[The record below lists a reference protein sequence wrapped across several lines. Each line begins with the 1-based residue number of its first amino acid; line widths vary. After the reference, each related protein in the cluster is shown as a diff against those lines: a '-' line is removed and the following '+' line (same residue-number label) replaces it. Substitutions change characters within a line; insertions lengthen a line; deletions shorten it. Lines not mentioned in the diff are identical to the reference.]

1 MSNLTKKQKEIGLI
15 VLSSLFCLIMI
26 AYAYFTFYVPKKD
39 SLAVA
44 ETTLTTD
51 RQVLFA
57 LEQQLADQ
65 PETPIVSSLELQ
77 KKVPIDPLT
86 ELIILQV
93 EKAEVVS
100 NSLVQSMGFSQGPFV
115 IEAPPEGVET
125 LQQLLV
131 TLTIETSTYSTLE
144 TFIDEIEKLDRILI
158 VDNIAF
164 SSPGE
169 VTTEEVDPAK
179 LQLSLSFT
187 AFYRPDLLEL
197 VDEGPKVDTPAPAEK
212 SDPLP
217 TNDGIDDGEVVDSE
231 IDETTEV
238 DDETASES
246 DEISK
251 APAKKQVTK
260 VASAKSS
267 KVVIKAKKDQ
277 AKPTAKVQSKPK
289 AQPKAKPKYR
299 TYKVK
304 RGDTLYSIS
313 MQYYGSR
320 SGERKIKQANGL
332 NSNKVMTY
340 QTLIIPY

>member
-1 MSNLTKKQKEIGLI
+1 MMQMSNLTRKQKEIGLI

-26 AYAYFTFYVPKKD
+26 AYAYFTFYVPKKE

-65 PETPIVSSLELQ
+65 PEIPIVSSLELQ

-86 ELIILQV
+86 ELIILQI

-100 NSLVQSMGFSQGPFV
+100 DSLVQSIDFSEGPFV

-131 TLTIETSTYSTLE
+131 TLSIETSSYATLE
-144 TFIDEIEKLDRILI
+144 AFIDEIEKLDRILI
-158 VDNIAF
+158 VDNISF

-169 VTTEEVDPAK
+169 VTTEELEPAK

-197 VDEGPKVDTPAPAEK
+197 LDEGPKVDTPAPADK
-212 SDPLP
+212 SNPLP
-217 TNDGIDDGEVVDSE
+217 TNEVIDDGEVVATDDDATTITETVEEKETDSE
-231 IDETTEV
+231 SVDE
-238 DDETASES
+238 ALSES
-246 DEISK
+246 NTVSQTPSSTK
-251 APAKKQVTK
+251 PVTK
-260 VASAKSS
+260 VATAQST
-267 KVVIKAKKDQ
+267 KVAAETKNQTYTV
-277 AKPTAKVQSKPK
+277 KP
-289 AQPKAKPKYR
+289 
-299 TYKVK
+299 
-304 RGDTLYSIS
+304 GDTLYSIS
-313 MQYYGSR
+313 MQHYGTPQ
-320 SGERKIKQANGL
+320 GIENIKVANNL
-332 NSNKVMTY
+332 PSNKVMVNE
-340 QTLIIPY
+340 TLIIPY

>member
-1 MSNLTKKQKEIGLI
+1 MSNLTRKQKEIGLI
-15 VLSSLFCLIMI
+15 VLSSLFCLILI
-26 AYAYFTFYVPKKD
+26 SYAYFTFYVPKKE
-39 SLAVA
+39 SLTVA

-86 ELIILQV
+86 ELIILQI

-100 NSLVQSMGFSQGPFV
+100 DSLVQSIGFSEGPFV

-131 TLTIETSTYSTLE
+131 NLSIETSSYATLE
-144 TFIDEIEKLDRILI
+144 AFIDEIEKLDRILI
-158 VDNIAF
+158 VDNISF

-169 VTTEEVDPAK
+169 VTTEEIEPAK

-197 VDEGPKVDTPAPAEK
+197 LDEGPKVDTPAPADK
-212 SDPLP
+212 SNPLP
-217 TNDGIDDGEVVDSE
+217 TNDGIDDGEAVATEKDATESE
-231 IDETTEV
+231 AT
-238 DDETASES
+238 SES
-246 DEISK
+246 NTVTQ
-251 APAKKQVTK
+251 APATQPVTK
-260 VASAKSS
+260 VATSQS
-267 KVVIKAKKDQ
+267 
-277 AKPTAKVQSKPK
+277 TKVQ
-289 AQPKAKPKYR
+289 QKPKYQ

-304 RGDTLYSIS
+304 PGDTLYSIS
-313 MQYYGSR
+313 MNYYGSR
-320 SGERKIKQANGL
+320 SGESKIKLANGL
-332 NSNKVMTY
+332 QTDKVMTNS
-340 QTLIIPY
+340 TLIIPN

>member
-1 MSNLTKKQKEIGLI
+1 MMQMSSLTKKQKEIGLI

-57 LEQQLADQ
+57 LEQQLANQ

-217 TNDGIDDGEVVDSE
+217 TNDGIDDGEV
-231 IDETTEV
+231 DETTEV

-246 DEISK
+246 DEISQ

>member
-1 MSNLTKKQKEIGLI
+1 MHKEMMQMSNLTRKQKEIGLI

-26 AYAYFTFYVPKKD
+26 AYAYFTFYVPKKE

-86 ELIILQV
+86 ELIILQI

-100 NSLVQSMGFSQGPFV
+100 DSLVQSIGFSEGPFV

-131 TLTIETSTYSTLE
+131 SLSIETSSYATLE
-144 TFIDEIEKLDRILI
+144 AFIDEIEKLDRILI
-158 VDNIAF
+158 VDNISF

-169 VTTEEVDPAK
+169 VTTEELEPAK

-197 VDEGPKVDTPAPAEK
+197 LDEGPKVDTPAPADK
-212 SDPLP
+212 SNPLP
-217 TNDGIDDGEVVDSE
+217 SNEVIDDGEVVATEADATTITETIEAQETDSE
-231 IDETTEV
+231 SVDE
-238 DDETASES
+238 ASSEANS
-246 DEISK
+246 VTQ
-251 APAKKQVTK
+251 APTSTKPVTK
-260 VASAKSS
+260 VATAQST
-267 KVVIKAKKDQ
+267 KVAAETKNQTYTV
-277 AKPTAKVQSKPK
+277 KP
-289 AQPKAKPKYR
+289 
-299 TYKVK
+299 
-304 RGDTLYSIS
+304 GDTLYSIS
-313 MQYYGSR
+313 MQYYGTPK
-320 SGERKIKQANGL
+320 GVENIQVANNL
-332 NSNKVMTY
+332 TSNKVMVNE
-340 QTLIIPY
+340 TLIIPY

>member
-1 MSNLTKKQKEIGLI
+1 MSNLTRKQKEIGLI
-15 VLSSLFCLIMI
+15 VIASLFSLIMI
-26 AYAYFTFYVPKKD
+26 AYAYFTFFVPKKE

-65 PETPIVSSLELQ
+65 PEIPIVSSLELQ

-86 ELIILQV
+86 ELIILQI

-100 NSLVQSMGFSQGPFV
+100 DSLVQSIGFSEGPFV

-131 TLTIETSTYSTLE
+131 NLSIETTNYATLE
-144 TFIDEIEKLDRILI
+144 AFIDEIEKLDRILI
-158 VDNIAF
+158 VDNISF

-169 VTTEEVDPAK
+169 LTTEELEPAK

-197 VDEGPKVDTPAPAEK
+197 LDEGPKVDTPLPADK
-212 SDPLP
+212 SNPLP
-217 TNDGIDDGEVVDSE
+217 SNEIIDDGEVVSAEAEEVDTNESEFAEEATSESNTVSQAPDSE
-231 IDETTEV
+231 STE
-238 DDETASES
+238 
-246 DEISK
+246 
-251 APAKKQVTK
+251 KQVTQ
-260 VASAKSS
+260 VATAQSS
-267 KVVIKAKKDQ
+267 KIEVEQKD
-277 AKPTAKVQSKPK
+277 KS
-289 AQPKAKPKYR
+289 
-299 TYKVK
+299 YKVK
-304 RGDTLYSIS
+304 PGDTLYSIS
-313 MQYYGSR
+313 MKHYGTR
-320 SGERKIKQANGL
+320 LGEEKIKVANDL
-332 NSNKVMTY
+332 SSNKVMVN

>member
-1 MSNLTKKQKEIGLI
+1 MIQMSNLTRKQKEIGLI

-26 AYAYFTFYVPKKD
+26 AYAYFTFYVPKKE

-51 RQVLFA
+51 RQTLFA

-65 PETPIVSSLELQ
+65 PEIPIVSSLELQ

-86 ELIILQV
+86 ELIILQI

-100 NSLVQSMGFSQGPFV
+100 DSLVQSIGFSEGPFV

-131 TLTIETSTYSTLE
+131 SLSIETSSYATLE
-144 TFIDEIEKLDRILI
+144 AFIDEIEKLDRILI

-169 VTTEEVDPAK
+169 VTTEELEPAK

-197 VDEGPKVDTPAPAEK
+197 LDEGPKVDTPAPADK
-212 SDPLP
+212 SNPLP
-217 TNDGIDDGEVVDSE
+217 SNEVIDEGEVVATEADATSITETIETQETDSASV
-231 IDETTEV
+231 DE
-238 DDETASES
+238 ASSES
-246 DEISK
+246 NTVTQ
-251 APAKKQVTK
+251 APATKPVTK
-260 VASAKSS
+260 VANAQST
-267 KVVIKAKKDQ
+267 KVAAETKNQTYTV
-277 AKPTAKVQSKPK
+277 KP
-289 AQPKAKPKYR
+289 
-299 TYKVK
+299 
-304 RGDTLYSIS
+304 GDTLYSIS
-313 MQYYGSR
+313 MKHYGTR
-320 SGERKIKQANGL
+320 LGEEKIKVANDL
-332 NSNKVMTY
+332 SSNKVMVNE
-340 QTLIIPY
+340 TLIIPY

>member
-1 MSNLTKKQKEIGLI
+1 MMQMSNLTKKQKEIGLI

-26 AYAYFTFYVPKKD
+26 AYVYFTFYVPKKE

-231 IDETTEV
+231 TDETTEV
-238 DDETASES
+238 DDETASE
-246 DEISK
+246 
-251 APAKKQVTK
+251 
-260 VASAKSS
+260 
-267 KVVIKAKKDQ
+267 
-277 AKPTAKVQSKPK
+277 
-289 AQPKAKPKYR
+289 
-299 TYKVK
+299 
-304 RGDTLYSIS
+304 
-313 MQYYGSR
+313 
-320 SGERKIKQANGL
+320 
-332 NSNKVMTY
+332 
-340 QTLIIPY
+340 

>member
-26 AYAYFTFYVPKKD
+26 AYAYFTFFVPKKE

-77 KKVPIDPLT
+77 KKVPTDPLT
-86 ELIILQV
+86 ELLILQI

-100 NSLVQSMGFSQGPFV
+100 ESLVQSIGFSEGPFV

-131 TLTIETSTYSTLE
+131 TLSIETSTYATLE
-144 TFIDEIEKLDRILI
+144 AFIDEIEKLDRILI
-158 VDNIAF
+158 VDNISF

-169 VTTEEVDPAK
+169 VTTDEVDPAK

-197 VDEGPKVDTPAPAEK
+197 LDEGPKVDTPAPAEK
-212 SDPLP
+212 SNPLP
-217 TNDGIDDGEVVDSE
+217 TNDGIDDGEVVSS
-231 IDETTEV
+231 TTV
-238 DDETASES
+238 KASENDS
-246 DEISK
+246 NIVSQASSK
-251 APAKKQVTK
+251 QETKQTTK
-260 VASAKSS
+260 VANAQSTKVPGES
-267 KVVIKAKKDQ
+267 KTYTV
-277 AKPTAKVQSKPK
+277 KP
-289 AQPKAKPKYR
+289 
-299 TYKVK
+299 
-304 RGDTLYSIS
+304 GDTLYSIALK
-313 MQYYGSR
+313 YYGSTE
-320 SGERKIKQANGL
+320 GVEKIKLANGL
-332 NSNKVMTY
+332 TSTTVVIDD
-340 QTLIIPY
+340 TLIIPN

>member
-1 MSNLTKKQKEIGLI
+1 MSNLTRKQKEIGLI

-26 AYAYFTFYVPKKD
+26 AYAYFTFYVPKKE

-65 PETPIVSSLELQ
+65 PDIPVVSSLELQ

-86 ELIILQV
+86 ELIILQI

-100 NSLVQSMGFSQGPFV
+100 NSLVQSIGFSEGPFV

-131 TLTIETSTYSTLE
+131 SLSIETSSYATLE
-144 TFIDEIEKLDRILI
+144 DFIDEIEKLDRILI
-158 VDNIAF
+158 VDNISF

-169 VTTEEVDPAK
+169 VTTEELEPAK

-197 VDEGPKVDTPAPAEK
+197 LDEGPKVDTPAPADK
-212 SDPLP
+212 SNPLP
-217 TNDGIDDGEVVDSE
+217 SNEVIDDGEVVATEADATTITETIEAQETDSE
-231 IDETTEV
+231 SVDEV
-238 DDETASES
+238 SSEANS
-246 DEISK
+246 VTQ
-251 APAKKQVTK
+251 APSSTKPVTK
-260 VASAKSS
+260 VA
-267 KVVIKAKKDQ
+267 
-277 AKPTAKVQSKPK
+277 TAQSTKGAAETK
-289 AQPKAKPKYR
+289 NQ

-304 RGDTLYSIS
+304 LGDTLYSIS
-313 MQYYGSR
+313 MKHYGTR
-320 SGERKIKQANGL
+320 LGEEKIKVANDL
-332 NSNKVMTY
+332 PSNNVMVNE
-340 QTLIIPY
+340 TLIIPY

>member
-1 MSNLTKKQKEIGLI
+1 MSSLTKKQKEIGLI

-57 LEQQLADQ
+57 LEQQLANQ

-217 TNDGIDDGEVVDSE
+217 TNDGIDDGEV
-231 IDETTEV
+231 DETTEV

-246 DEISK
+246 DEISQ